1 MPPPIRPFGM
11 HGGNNEFQN
20 SHSQQQ
26 PLVVQPLNSV
36 PYIGSAAPVGDHDS
50 FRTERSAQPVEKV
63 GPSMVFLPSNTTK
76 KEWDNIVLSAKTA
89 VALTGSA
96 AMGQVGPI
104 VGLMDIG
111 ECDDAYLFRVS
122 LPGVAKDERVR
133 RSETPQIEG
142 GTKAISD
149 NLHKINEE
157 FSCDIEPDGT
167 IIIKG
172 VTTTGEKIVCKKS
185 QIFRMQTQNL
195 PPPGHF
201 SITFQLPGPV
211 DHRQFSCHFGNDG
224 MLEGIVKKSIQ

>member
-1 MPPPIRPFGM
+1 MPFSII
-11 HGGNNEFQN
+11 N
-20 SHSQQQ
+20 
-26 PLVVQPLNSV
+26 L
-36 PYIGSAAPVGDHDS
+36 A
-50 FRTERSAQPVEKV
+50 
-63 GPSMVFLPSNTTK
+63 
-76 KEWDNIVLSAKTA
+76 A
-89 VALTGSA
+89 VA
-96 AMGQVGPI
+96 
-104 VGLMDIG
+104 
-111 ECDDAYLFRVS
+111 
-122 LPGVAKDERVR
+122 
-133 RSETPQIEG
+133 
-142 GTKAISD
+142 
-149 NLHKINEE
+149 NLILGFLNAEE

>member
-122 LPGVAKDERVR
+122 LPGVAKDE
-133 RSETPQIEG
+133 
-142 GTKAISD
+142 K
-149 NLHKINEE
+149 E

>member
-1 MPPPIRPFGM
+1 MLFHFSLTWMLNLEIHLRPFGM

-122 LPGVAKDERVR
+122 LPGVAKDE
-133 RSETPQIEG
+133 
-142 GTKAISD
+142 K
-149 NLHKINEE
+149 E